1 MVPAI
6 KRESIVSQETC
17 QLLAA
22 SNDVMATRL
31 RTATILNFD
40 ISAYSRIPILFSL
53 VIWDLIVEER
63 LFRSRIIITS
73 S

>member
-1 MVPAI
+1 
-6 KRESIVSQETC
+6 
-17 QLLAA
+17 
-22 SNDVMATRL
+22 
-31 RTATILNFD
+31 TILNFD